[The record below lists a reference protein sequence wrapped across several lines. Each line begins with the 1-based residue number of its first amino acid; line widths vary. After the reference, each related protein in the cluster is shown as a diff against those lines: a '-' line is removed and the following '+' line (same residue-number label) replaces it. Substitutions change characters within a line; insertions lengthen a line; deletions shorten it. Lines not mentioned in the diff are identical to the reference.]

1 LNELISAYLEN
12 SQLCVRIVGM
22 KENGG
27 GEEERRNEEGKS
39 GEK

>member
-12 SQLCVRIVGM
+12 SQLCIRMEGM

-27 GEEERRNEEGKS
+27 GEEEEE
-39 GEK
+39 